1 MHYPRLPA
9 KLRDVNFCLNSMQP
23 DLDDL
28 RIEERVTEEFMG
40 AAPRAAA
47 VSGVGLRRRP
57 TFRVCLHV
65 DLAAPLHMYH
75 RACSLPNRVCHSRLF
90 NE

>member
-1 MHYPRLPA
+1 
-9 KLRDVNFCLNSMQP
+9 MQP

-57 TFRVCLHV
+57 TFRVRLEPCT
-65 DLAAPLHMYH
+65 AASVACVPHTVQEVQEVFHH
-75 RACSLPNRVCHSRLF
+75 RYMK
-90 NE
+90 